1 MVMGAAISGAIVTAC
16 CGLLAAVI
24 AKLRCRFLVSNN
36 TTGQGCLEW
45 SLACGFT
52 EVRLPAPE
60 SKTIEVYPLEKDTLY
75 IKKSN

>member
-1 MVMGAAISGAIVTAC
+1 MGAAISGAIVTAC
-16 CGLLAAVI
+16 CGIMAAII

-36 TTGQGCLEW
+36 TAYEGCLEW

-52 EVRLPAPE
+52 EVRLPGPQ
-60 SKTIEVYPLEKDTLY
+60 SKTIEAYPLEGDTLY

>member
-1 MVMGAAISGAIVTAC
+1 MVMDAAISGAIVTAC

-52 EVRLPAPE
+52 EVRLPPQGKA
-60 SKTIEVYPLEKDTLY
+60 IEVYPLEGDTLY
-75 IKKSN
+75 IKKNT